1 MKKSNFLLISSVV
14 FIFVS
19 NVLIAEEGL
28 KPSQKAPTFVLKTI
42 DGEKTVRS
50 KNIFSEKEL
59 TVLIFWDS
67 YCPDCL
73 KAVIDCQRFYKN
85 MGDLNVGVWSINFDD
100 KKLADAK
107 RFIKA
112 EKISFP
118 VLSDSRGVITKKY
131 KAKAYDFS
139 FFIIDKKGVIRY
151 VCYDHPP
158 NVGDL
163 IKEEVKK
170 ILK

>member
-1 MKKSNFLLISSVV
+1 MKKSNFLLISFAIFV
-14 FIFVS
+14 FIAHI
-19 NVLIAEEGL
+19 LIAEEGL
-28 KPSQKAPTFVLKTI
+28 KPSEKAPTFVLKTL
-42 DGEKTVRS
+42 DGKKVVRS
-50 KNIFSEKEL
+50 KDIFSEKEL

-73 KAVIDCQRFYKN
+73 KAVTDCQRVYKN
-85 MGDLNVGVWSINFDD
+85 MKDMNAGVWSINFDD

-118 VLSDSRGVITKKY
+118 ILSDPRGATAKKY

-139 FFIIDKKGVIRY
+139 FFIIDKKGILRY

-163 IKEEVKK
+163 MKDEVKK